1 MFMKLLR
8 RLFGATEQ
16 PAGAGAQSTSTV
28 EPIEHEGF
36 LIYPEPQREGSQYRL
51 AGRICKQVEGELKTH
66 LFIRSDIISD
76 KEEACRLMVEKA
88 KNFIL
93 HTQGD
98 IFR

>member
-1 MFMKLLR
+1 MFMSLFR
-8 RLFGATEQ
+8 RLFGAAT
-16 PAGAGAQSTSTV
+16 QSDHRTSASASTV

-36 LIYPEPQREGSQYRL
+36 LIYPEPQPEGSQYRL
-51 AGRICKQVEGELKTH
+51 AGRICKQVDGELKTH

-76 KEEACRLMVEKA
+76 KEEASRLMVEKA

>member
-1 MFMKLLR
+1 MFMSLFR
-8 RLFGATEQ
+8 RLFGTTTPSDHRTSA
-16 PAGAGAQSTSTV
+16 STV

-36 LIYPEPQREGSQYRL
+36 LIYPEPQPEGSQYRL
-51 AGRICKQVEGELKTH
+51 AGRICKQIDGELQTH

-76 KEEACRLMVEKA
+76 KEEASRLMVEKA

>member
-1 MFMKLLR
+1 M
-8 RLFGATEQ
+8 
-16 PAGAGAQSTSTV
+16 
-28 EPIEHEGF
+28 
-36 LIYPEPQREGSQYRL
+36 
-51 AGRICKQVEGELKTH
+51 AGRICKQVDGELKTH

-76 KEEACRLMVEKA
+76 KEDASRLMVEKA

>member
-1 MFMKLLR
+1 MLSQLLR
-8 RLFGATEQ
+8 RLFGSSQSPDPIAHQ
-16 PAGAGAQSTSTV
+16 PRNAV

-36 LIYPEPQREGSQYRL
+36 LIYPEPQPEGSQYRL
-51 AGRICKQVEGELKTH
+51 AGRICKQIDGELQTH

>member
-1 MFMKLLR
+1 MLSQLLR
-8 RLFGATEQ
+8 RLFGSN
-16 PAGAGAQSTSTV
+16 QSPDPIARQSRNEG

-36 LIYPEPQREGSQYRL
+36 LIYPEPQQEGSQYRL
-51 AGRICKQVEGELKTH
+51 AGRICKQIDGELQTH